1 MSTKPV
7 YSEQYFINLMAA
19 AMAYGTI
26 YVTSDANTYR
36 DEQSAITRCQDFMKL
51 RRIVRYATIT
61 KATCPTN
68 EDELNALMV
77 TVESKVPESVQTKE
91 TPEVLDLAAAAAA
104 LAAKKAP
111 GRKKG
116 QASAEPDPQPAP
128 APDPEP
134 EGAAAAALAAK
145 KAPGRKKGQ
154 ASAEPD
160 PQPAPA
166 PDPEPEGAADD
177 APQKEEE
184 SAE

>member
-1 MSTKPV
+1 MSKKPV

-36 DEQSAITRCQDFMKL
+36 DEQSAVTRCQDFMKL

-111 GRKKG
+111 K
-116 QASAEPDPQPAP
+116 E
-128 APDPEP
+128 E
-134 EGAAAAALAAK
+134 AK
-145 KAPGRKKGQ
+145 EAPGRKKGQ

>member
-1 MSTKPV
+1 MSKKPV

-36 DEQSAITRCQDFMKL
+36 DEQSAVTRCRDFMKL

-68 EDELNALMV
+68 EDELNDLMV
-77 TVESKVPESVQTKE
+77 TVESKVPEPVQTKE
-91 TPEVLDLAAAAAA
+91 TPQPMDLAAAAAA

-111 GRKKG
+111 K
-116 QASAEPDPQPAP
+116 E
-128 APDPEP
+128 E
-134 EGAAAAALAAK
+134 AK
-145 KAPGRKKGQ
+145 KAPDRKKGK
-154 ASAEPD
+154 ASAAPD

-184 SAE
+184 SAQ

>member
-36 DEQSAITRCQDFMKL
+36 DEQSAVTRCRDFMKL

-77 TVESKVPESVQTKE
+77 TVESKVPEPVQTKE

-111 GRKKG
+111 K
-116 QASAEPDPQPAP
+116 E
-128 APDPEP
+128 E
-134 EGAAAAALAAK
+134 AK
-145 KAPGRKKGQ
+145 KASGRKKGQ

-177 APQKEEE
+177 DPQKEEE
-184 SAE
+184 SAQ

>member
-36 DEQSAITRCQDFMKL
+36 DEQSAVTRCRDFMKL

-68 EDELNALMV
+68 EDELNDLMV
-77 TVESKVPESVQTKE
+77 TVESKVPEPVQTKE
-91 TPEVLDLAAAAAA
+91 TPQPMDLAAAAAA

-111 GRKKG
+111 KEEAKK
-116 QASAEPDPQPAP
+116 AP
-128 APDPEP
+128 KEEAKKAPKE
-134 EGAAAAALAAK
+134 EAK
-145 KAPGRKKGQ
+145 KAPGQKKGH

-177 APQKEEE
+177 DPQKEEE
-184 SAE
+184 SAQ

>member
-36 DEQSAITRCQDFMKL
+36 DEQSAVTRCRDFMKL

-68 EDELNALMV
+68 EDELNDLMV
-77 TVESKVPESVQTKE
+77 TVESKVPEPVQTKE
-91 TPEVLDLAAAAAA
+91 TPQPMDLAAAAAA

-111 GRKKG
+111 GRKKKG

-134 EGAAAAALAAK
+134 E
-145 KAPGRKKGQ
+145 
-154 ASAEPD
+154 
-160 PQPAPA
+160 
-166 PDPEPEGAADD
+166 PEPESAADD
-177 APQKEEE
+177 VPQKEEE
-184 SAE
+184 SAQ

>member
-1 MSTKPV
+1 MSKKPV

-36 DEQSAITRCQDFMKL
+36 DEQSAVTRCQDFMKL

-77 TVESKVPESVQTKE
+77 TVESKVPEPVQTKE

-111 GRKKG
+111 KEEAKKAPKEEAKKAPDRKKG
-116 QASAEPDPQPAP
+116 QASTEADPQPAP
-128 APDPEP
+128 GPDPEP
-134 EGAAAAALAAK
+134 ESAAN
-145 KAPGRKKGQ
+145 
-154 ASAEPD
+154 D
-160 PQPAPA
+160 V
-166 PDPEPEGAADD
+166 
-177 APQKEEE
+177 PQKEEE
-184 SAE
+184 SAQ

>member
-26 YVTSDANTYR
+26 YVTSDANIYR
-36 DEQSAITRCQDFMKL
+36 DEQSAVTRCRDFMKL

-77 TVESKVPESVQTKE
+77 TVESKVPEPVQTKE
-91 TPEVLDLAAAAAA
+91 TPQPMDLAAAAAA

-111 GRKKG
+111 KEEAKKASGRKKG

-128 APDPEP
+128 TPEP
-134 EGAAAAALAAK
+134 E
-145 KAPGRKKGQ
+145 
-154 ASAEPD
+154 
-160 PQPAPA
+160 
-166 PDPEPEGAADD
+166 PEPEPESAADD
-177 APQKEEE
+177 VPQKEEE
-184 SAE
+184 SAQ

>member
-36 DEQSAITRCQDFMKL
+36 DEQSAVTRCRDFMKL

-68 EDELNALMV
+68 EDELNDLMV
-77 TVESKVPESVQTKE
+77 TVESKVPEPVQTKE
-91 TPEVLDLAAAAAA
+91 TPQPMDLAAAAAA

-111 GRKKG
+111 KEEAKKAQDRKKG
-116 QASAEPDPQPAP
+116 KASAAPDPQPAP
-128 APDPEP
+128 APHPEP
-134 EGAAAAALAAK
+134 E
-145 KAPGRKKGQ
+145 
-154 ASAEPD
+154 
-160 PQPAPA
+160 
-166 PDPEPEGAADD
+166 PEPESAADD
-177 APQKEEE
+177 DPQKEEE

>member
-1 MSTKPV
+1 MPTKPV
-7 YSEQYFINLMAA
+7 YSKLYFINLMAA

-36 DEQSAITRCQDFMKL
+36 DEQSAITRCRDSMKL

-68 EDELNALMV
+68 EEELNDLMV
-77 TVESKVPESVQTKE
+77 TVESKVPEPVQMKE
-91 TPEVLDLAAAAAA
+91 TPPPMDLAAAAAA

-111 GRKKG
+111 KEEAKK
-116 QASAEPDPQPAP
+116 AP
-128 APDPEP
+128 KEEAKKAPKE
-134 EGAAAAALAAK
+134 EAK

-177 APQKEEE
+177 DPQKEEE
-184 SAE
+184 SAQ

>member
-1 MSTKPV
+1 MSKKPV

-36 DEQSAITRCQDFMKL
+36 DEQSAVTRCQDFMKL

-111 GRKKG
+111 KEEAKKALGRKKG
-116 QASAEPDPQPAP
+116 QASAEADPQPAP
-128 APDPEP
+128 GPDPEP
-134 EGAAAAALAAK
+134 ESAAN
-145 KAPGRKKGQ
+145 
-154 ASAEPD
+154 D
-160 PQPAPA
+160 V
-166 PDPEPEGAADD
+166 
-177 APQKEEE
+177 PQKEEE
-184 SAE
+184 SAQ

>member
-1 MSTKPV
+1 MSKKPV

-36 DEQSAITRCQDFMKL
+36 DEQSAVTRCQDFMKL

-111 GRKKG
+111 KEEAKK
-116 QASAEPDPQPAP
+116 AP
-128 APDPEP
+128 KEEAKKAPKE
-134 EGAAAAALAAK
+134 EAK

>member
-1 MSTKPV
+1 MPTKPV
-7 YSEQYFINLMAA
+7 YSKLYFINLMAA

-36 DEQSAITRCQDFMKL
+36 DEQSAITRCRDSMKL

-68 EDELNALMV
+68 EEELNDLMV
-77 TVESKVPESVQTKE
+77 TVESKVPEPVQTKE
-91 TPEVLDLAAAAAA
+91 TPQPMDLAAAAAA
-104 LAAKKAP
+104 LAAKKASKEEAKKAP

-128 APDPEP
+128 APDP
-134 EGAAAAALAAK
+134 
-145 KAPGRKKGQ
+145 
-154 ASAEPD
+154 
-160 PQPAPA
+160 
-166 PDPEPEGAADD
+166 DPEPEGAADD

-184 SAE
+184 SAQ

>member
-7 YSEQYFINLMAA
+7 YSELYFINLMAA

-36 DEQSAITRCQDFMKL
+36 DEQSAVTRCRDFMKL

-61 KATCPTN
+61 PATCPTN
-68 EDELNALMV
+68 EDELNDLMV
-77 TVESKVPESVQTKE
+77 TVESKVPEPVQTKE
-91 TPEVLDLAAAAAA
+91 TPQPMDLAAAAAA

-111 GRKKG
+111 K
-116 QASAEPDPQPAP
+116 E
-128 APDPEP
+128 E
-134 EGAAAAALAAK
+134 AK
-145 KAPGRKKGQ
+145 KAPDRKKGK
-154 ASAEPD
+154 ASAAPD

-184 SAE
+184 SAQ

>member
-1 MSTKPV
+1 MSNKPV

-19 AMAYGTI
+19 TMAYGTI

-36 DEQSAITRCQDFMKL
+36 DEQSAVTRCRDFMKL

-77 TVESKVPESVQTKE
+77 TVESKVPEPVQTKE
-91 TPEVLDLAAAAAA
+91 TPKVLDLAAAAAA
-104 LAAKKAP
+104 LAAKKAL
-111 GRKKG
+111 K
-116 QASAEPDPQPAP
+116 E
-128 APDPEP
+128 E
-134 EGAAAAALAAK
+134 AK

>member
-36 DEQSAITRCQDFMKL
+36 DEQSAVTRCRDFMKL

-68 EDELNALMV
+68 EDELNDLMV
-77 TVESKVPESVQTKE
+77 TVESKVPEPVQTKE
-91 TPEVLDLAAAAAA
+91 TPQPMDLDAAAAA

-111 GRKKG
+111 K
-116 QASAEPDPQPAP
+116 E
-128 APDPEP
+128 E
-134 EGAAAAALAAK
+134 AK
-145 KAPGRKKGQ
+145 KAPDRKKGK
-154 ASAEPD
+154 ASAAPD

-184 SAE
+184 SAQ

>member
-26 YVTSDANTYR
+26 YVTSDANIYR
-36 DEQSAITRCQDFMKL
+36 DEQSAVTRCRDFMKL

-77 TVESKVPESVQTKE
+77 TVESKVPEPVQTKE
-91 TPEVLDLAAAAAA
+91 TPQPMDLAAAAAA

-111 GRKKG
+111 KEEAKKAPKEEAKKAPEEEAKKAPEEEAKKAPDRKKG
-116 QASAEPDPQPAP
+116 KASAAPDPQPAP

-134 EGAAAAALAAK
+134 E
-145 KAPGRKKGQ
+145 
-154 ASAEPD
+154 
-160 PQPAPA
+160 
-166 PDPEPEGAADD
+166 PEPESAADD
-177 APQKEEE
+177 VPQKEEE
-184 SAE
+184 SAQ

>member
-36 DEQSAITRCQDFMKL
+36 DEQSAITRCRDFMKL

-68 EDELNALMV
+68 EDELNDLMV
-77 TVESKVPESVQTKE
+77 TVESKVPEPVQTKE
-91 TPEVLDLAAAAAA
+91 TPQPMDLAAAAAA

-111 GRKKG
+111 GRKKKG
-116 QASAEPDPQPAP
+116 QASAAPDPQPAP

-134 EGAAAAALAAK
+134 E
-145 KAPGRKKGQ
+145 
-154 ASAEPD
+154 
-160 PQPAPA
+160 
-166 PDPEPEGAADD
+166 PEPEPESAADD
-177 APQKEEE
+177 VPQKEEE
-184 SAE
+184 SAQ

>member
-36 DEQSAITRCQDFMKL
+36 DEQSAVTRCRDFMKL

-61 KATCPTN
+61 PATCPTN
-68 EDELNALMV
+68 EDELNDLMV
-77 TVESKVPESVQTKE
+77 TVESKVPEPVQTKE
-91 TPEVLDLAAAAAA
+91 TPQPMDLAAAAAA

-111 GRKKG
+111 K
-116 QASAEPDPQPAP
+116 E
-128 APDPEP
+128 E
-134 EGAAAAALAAK
+134 AK
-145 KAPGRKKGQ
+145 KAPDRKKGK
-154 ASAEPD
+154 ASAAPD

>member
-36 DEQSAITRCQDFMKL
+36 DEQSAVTRCRDFMKL

-68 EDELNALMV
+68 EEELNDLMV
-77 TVESKVPESVQTKE
+77 TVESKVPEPVQTKE
-91 TPEVLDLAAAAAA
+91 TPQPMDLAAAAAA
-104 LAAKKAP
+104 LAAKKAS
-111 GRKKG
+111 K
-116 QASAEPDPQPAP
+116 E
-128 APDPEP
+128 E
-134 EGAAAAALAAK
+134 AK
-145 KAPGRKKGQ
+145 KAPDRKKGK
-154 ASAEPD
+154 ASAAPD

>member
-36 DEQSAITRCQDFMKL
+36 DEQSAVTRCRDFMKL

-61 KATCPTN
+61 PATCPTN
-68 EDELNALMV
+68 EDELNDLMV
-77 TVESKVPESVQTKE
+77 TVESKVPEPVQTKE
-91 TPEVLDLAAAAAA
+91 TPQPMDLAAAAAA

-111 GRKKG
+111 KEEAKKAPKEEAKKAPDRKKG
-116 QASAEPDPQPAP
+116 KASAAPDPQPAP

-134 EGAAAAALAAK
+134 E
-145 KAPGRKKGQ
+145 
-154 ASAEPD
+154 
-160 PQPAPA
+160 
-166 PDPEPEGAADD
+166 PEPESAADD
-177 APQKEEE
+177 VPQKEEE
-184 SAE
+184 SAQ

>member
-1 MSTKPV
+1 MPTKPV
-7 YSEQYFINLMAA
+7 YSKLYFINLMAA

-36 DEQSAITRCQDFMKL
+36 DEQSAVTRCRDSMKL

-68 EDELNALMV
+68 EEELNDLMV
-77 TVESKVPESVQTKE
+77 TVESKVPELVQTKE
-91 TPEVLDLAAAAAA
+91 TPPPMDLAAAAAA

-116 QASAEPDPQPAP
+116 KTSAEPDPQPSP

-134 EGAAAAALAAK
+134 
-145 KAPGRKKGQ
+145 
-154 ASAEPD
+154 
-160 PQPAPA
+160 
-166 PDPEPEGAADD
+166 DPEPEVAADD
-177 APQKEEE
+177 VPQKEEE
-184 SAE
+184 SAQ

>member
-36 DEQSAITRCQDFMKL
+36 DEQSAVTRCRDFMKL

-68 EDELNALMV
+68 EDELNAMMV
-77 TVESKVPESVQTKE
+77 LVESQASEPVQTKE
-91 TPEVLDLAAAAAA
+91 TPQPMDLAAAAAA

-111 GRKKG
+111 GRKKKG

-134 EGAAAAALAAK
+134 E
-145 KAPGRKKGQ
+145 
-154 ASAEPD
+154 
-160 PQPAPA
+160 
-166 PDPEPEGAADD
+166 PEPESAADD
-177 APQKEEE
+177 VPQKEEE
-184 SAE
+184 SAQ

>member
-36 DEQSAITRCQDFMKL
+36 DEQSAITRCRDFMKL

-68 EDELNALMV
+68 EDELNDLMV

-111 GRKKG
+111 KEEAKK
-116 QASAEPDPQPAP
+116 AP
-128 APDPEP
+128 KE
-134 EGAAAAALAAK
+134 EAK

>member
-36 DEQSAITRCQDFMKL
+36 DEQSAITRCRDFMKL

-68 EDELNALMV
+68 EEELNDLMV
-77 TVESKVPESVQTKE
+77 TVESKVPEPVQTKE
-91 TPEVLDLAAAAAA
+91 TPQPMDLAAAAAA

-111 GRKKG
+111 KEEAKKAPDRKKG
-116 QASAEPDPQPAP
+116 KASAAPDPQPAP

-134 EGAAAAALAAK
+134 E
-145 KAPGRKKGQ
+145 
-154 ASAEPD
+154 
-160 PQPAPA
+160 
-166 PDPEPEGAADD
+166 PEPESAADD
-177 APQKEEE
+177 DPQKEEE
-184 SAE
+184 SAQ

>member
-36 DEQSAITRCQDFMKL
+36 DEQSAITRCRDFMKL

-68 EDELNALMV
+68 EDELNDLMV
-77 TVESKVPESVQTKE
+77 TVESKVPEPVQTKE
-91 TPEVLDLAAAAAA
+91 TPQPMDLAAAAAA

-111 GRKKG
+111 K
-116 QASAEPDPQPAP
+116 E
-128 APDPEP
+128 E
-134 EGAAAAALAAK
+134 AK
-145 KAPGRKKGQ
+145 KAPDRKKGK
-154 ASAEPD
+154 ASAAPD

-184 SAE
+184 SAQ

>member
-1 MSTKPV
+1 MSKKPV

-36 DEQSAITRCQDFMKL
+36 DEQSAVTRCRDFMKL

-77 TVESKVPESVQTKE
+77 TVESNVPEPVQTKE
-91 TPEVLDLAAAAAA
+91 TPQPMDLTAAAAA

-111 GRKKG
+111 KKEANKAQGRKKG
-116 QASAEPDPQPAP
+116 QASAEADPQPAP
-128 APDPEP
+128 GPDPEP
-134 EGAAAAALAAK
+134 ESAAN
-145 KAPGRKKGQ
+145 
-154 ASAEPD
+154 D
-160 PQPAPA
+160 V
-166 PDPEPEGAADD
+166 
-177 APQKEEE
+177 PQKEEE
-184 SAE
+184 SAQ

>member
-36 DEQSAITRCQDFMKL
+36 DEQSAITRCRDFMKL

-134 EGAAAAALAAK
+134 EGAA
-145 KAPGRKKGQ
+145 
-154 ASAEPD
+154 
-160 PQPAPA
+160 
-166 PDPEPEGAADD
+166 DD
-177 APQKEEE
+177 VPQKEEE
-184 SAE
+184 SAQEA

>member
-36 DEQSAITRCQDFMKL
+36 DEQSAVTRCRDFMKL

-61 KATCPTN
+61 PATCPTN

-77 TVESKVPESVQTKE
+77 TVESKVPEPVQTKE
-91 TPEVLDLAAAAAA
+91 TPQPMDLAAAAAA

-111 GRKKG
+111 GRKKR

-128 APDPEP
+128 APNPE
-134 EGAAAAALAAK
+134 
-145 KAPGRKKGQ
+145 
-154 ASAEPD
+154 S
-160 PQPAPA
+160 
-166 PDPEPEGAADD
+166 EPEGAADD

>member
-36 DEQSAITRCQDFMKL
+36 DEQSAITRCRDFMKL

-111 GRKKG
+111 K
-116 QASAEPDPQPAP
+116 E
-128 APDPEP
+128 E
-134 EGAAAAALAAK
+134 AK

-154 ASAEPD
+154 ASAEAD
-160 PQPAPA
+160 PQPAPG
-166 PDPEPEGAADD
+166 PDPEPESAANDV
-177 APQKEEE
+177 PQKEEE

>member
-36 DEQSAITRCQDFMKL
+36 DEQSAITRCRDFMKL

-68 EDELNALMV
+68 EEELNALMV
-77 TVESKVPESVQTKE
+77 TVESKVPEPVQTKE
-91 TPEVLDLAAAAAA
+91 TPQPMDLAAAAAA
-104 LAAKKAP
+104 LAAKKAS
-111 GRKKG
+111 K
-116 QASAEPDPQPAP
+116 E
-128 APDPEP
+128 E
-134 EGAAAAALAAK
+134 AK
-145 KAPGRKKGQ
+145 KAPDRKKGK
-154 ASAEPD
+154 ASAAPD

>member
-1 MSTKPV
+1 MSKKPV

-36 DEQSAITRCQDFMKL
+36 DEQSAVTRCQDFMKL

-104 LAAKKAP
+104 PTDMPSLHRRPTRNRKALP
-111 GRKKG
+111 TTLRRRKRNLLNKHKLPLTWLKLELT
-116 QASAEPDPQPAP
+116 S
-128 APDPEP
+128 
-134 EGAAAAALAAK
+134 
-145 KAPGRKKGQ
+145 
-154 ASAEPD
+154 S
-160 PQPAPA
+160 
-166 PDPEPEGAADD
+166 
-177 APQKEEE
+177 
-184 SAE
+184 

>member
-1 MSTKPV
+1 MSKKPV

-36 DEQSAITRCQDFMKL
+36 DEQSAVTRCRDFMKL

-68 EDELNALMV
+68 EDELNDLMV
-77 TVESKVPESVQTKE
+77 TVESKVPEPVQTKE
-91 TPEVLDLAAAAAA
+91 TPQPMDLAAAAAA

-111 GRKKG
+111 GRKKKG

-134 EGAAAAALAAK
+134 E
-145 KAPGRKKGQ
+145 
-154 ASAEPD
+154 
-160 PQPAPA
+160 
-166 PDPEPEGAADD
+166 PEPESAADD
-177 APQKEEE
+177 VPQKEEE
-184 SAE
+184 SAQ

>member
-1 MSTKPV
+1 MPTKPV
-7 YSEQYFINLMAA
+7 YSKLYFINLMAA

-36 DEQSAITRCQDFMKL
+36 DEQSAITRCRDSMKL

-68 EDELNALMV
+68 EEELNDLMV
-77 TVESKVPESVQTKE
+77 TVESKVPELVQTKE
-91 TPEVLDLAAAAAA
+91 TPQPMDLAAAAAA
-104 LAAKKAP
+104 LAAKEAPKEEAKKAP

-134 EGAAAAALAAK
+134 E
-145 KAPGRKKGQ
+145 
-154 ASAEPD
+154 
-160 PQPAPA
+160 
-166 PDPEPEGAADD
+166 PEGAADD

-184 SAE
+184 SAQ

>member
-36 DEQSAITRCQDFMKL
+36 DEQSAITRCRDFMKL

-68 EDELNALMV
+68 EEELNDLMV
-77 TVESKVPESVQTKE
+77 TVESKVPEPVQTKE
-91 TPEVLDLAAAAAA
+91 TPQPMDLAAAAAA

-111 GRKKG
+111 K
-116 QASAEPDPQPAP
+116 E
-128 APDPEP
+128 E
-134 EGAAAAALAAK
+134 AK
-145 KAPGRKKGQ
+145 KAPDRKKGK
-154 ASAEPD
+154 ASAAPD

>member
-36 DEQSAITRCQDFMKL
+36 DEQSAITRCRDFMKL

-61 KATCPTN
+61 KETCPTN
-68 EDELNALMV
+68 EDELNDLMV
-77 TVESKVPESVQTKE
+77 TVESKVPEPVQTKE
-91 TPEVLDLAAAAAA
+91 TPQPMDLAAAAAA

-111 GRKKG
+111 K
-116 QASAEPDPQPAP
+116 E
-128 APDPEP
+128 E
-134 EGAAAAALAAK
+134 AK
-145 KAPGRKKGQ
+145 KAPDRKKGK
-154 ASAEPD
+154 ASAAPD

-184 SAE
+184 SAQ

>member
-36 DEQSAITRCQDFMKL
+36 DEQSAITRCRDFMKL

-68 EDELNALMV
+68 EDELNDLMV
-77 TVESKVPESVQTKE
+77 TVESKVPEPVQTKE
-91 TPEVLDLAAAAAA
+91 TPQPMDLAAAAAA

-111 GRKKG
+111 K
-116 QASAEPDPQPAP
+116 E
-128 APDPEP
+128 E
-134 EGAAAAALAAK
+134 AK
-145 KAPGRKKGQ
+145 KAPDRKKGK
-154 ASAEPD
+154 ASAAPD